1 MKGPA
6 ALPQCSLYGHPAW
19 RLLAFLDRFSNYR
32 TVNLLQEF
40 AKVGPRLRKTI
51 RRMTSAG
58 VVFAVSALPGCG
70 YHVAGKAVLVPADV
84 RTIAIPAFKNLSHQY
99 RIEQKVTAAIKE
111 EFVDRTKF
119 RVTSNPSGADAV
131 LKGTISNVK
140 KSVLTFD
147 PQTGRATT
155 LQIQVTAA
163 VTLQDLHTHKPI
175 YSNSNYTFR
184 EEYQISPL
192 NPVLFEED
200 QPAIDR
206 LSRDL
211 ARTLVTDIL
220 EDF

>member
-1 MKGPA
+1 MMGSA
-6 ALPQCSLYGHPAW
+6 ALPQCKLFGRPSWGFLV
-19 RLLAFLDRFSNYR
+19 LLQAFLGTQSRNPLVGVARFASRQRN
-32 TVNLLQEF
+32 TV
-40 AKVGPRLRKTI
+40 
-51 RRMTSAG
+51 RRMAATG
-58 VVFAVSALPGCG
+58 VIVAVSALPGCG

-84 RTIAIPAFKNLSHQY
+84 RTIAVPAFKNMSHQY
-99 RIEQKVTAAIKE
+99 RIEQTVTAAIKE

-119 RVTSNPSGADAV
+119 QVTSNPSGADAV
-131 LKGTISNVK
+131 LQGTINNVK

-155 LQIQVTAA
+155 LQIQVIAA
-163 VTLQDLHTHKPI
+163 VTLEDLHTHKPI
-175 YSNSNYTFR
+175 YSNSNYIFR

>member
-1 MKGPA
+1 MNEPADLPDRTLLCLFGRFASSACNFLEPRILKAFNEYAKSTSRITIPAHRA
-6 ALPQCSLYGHPAW
+6 ALAAIIATSL
-19 RLLAFLDRFSNYR
+19 
-32 TVNLLQEF
+32 
-40 AKVGPRLRKTI
+40 
-51 RRMTSAG
+51 
-58 VVFAVSALPGCG
+58 VFPGCG

-84 RTIAIPAFKNLSHQY
+84 KTIAIPAFQNLSHQY
-99 RIEQKVTAAIKE
+99 RIEQTVTAAIKQE
-111 EFVDRTKF
+111 LVERTKF
-119 RVTSNPSGADAV
+119 QVTSDPDGADAV
-131 LKGTISNVK
+131 LRGIISNVRK
-140 KSVLTFD
+140 NVLTFD

-163 VTLQDLHTHKPI
+163 VTLEDLRTHKPI
-175 YSNSNYTFR
+175 YSNSDYTFR

-200 QPAIDR
+200 QPAMDR

>member
-1 MKGPA
+1 MRGLA
-6 ALPQCSLYGHPAW
+6 ALPHLVLFRSFRRFTSFLHD
-19 RLLAFLDRFSNYR
+19 FLDSRILKSFPEFPGIASR
-32 TVNLLQEF
+32 PIPGAHQTVF
-40 AKVGPRLRKTI
+40 
-51 RRMTSAG
+51 AG
-58 VVFAVSALPGCG
+58 VIAAVIILSGCG
-70 YHVAGKAVLVPADV
+70 YHVAGKAVLVPNDV
-84 RTIAIPAFKNLSHQY
+84 KTIAIPAFKNLSHQY
-99 RIEQKVTAAIKE
+99 RIEQTVTAAIKQ
-111 EFVDRTKF
+111 EFVERTKF
-119 RVTSNPSGADAV
+119 QVASNPAGADAV
-131 LKGTISNVK
+131 LRGIISNVK

-155 LQIQVTAA
+155 LQIQVTA
-163 VTLQDLHTHKPI
+163 VVILEDLHTHKTI